1 MIVND
6 VKDKNASCHQVTSH
20 LSRNLFTVDIVRKT
34 SSVSNKQTKTNEHRQ
49 RQQQQQNSSNSNNN
63 SYNNNNNNNNNNKRL
78 IIFFSYDYL
87 KIIDDQNQEY
97 GVYCGNM
104 TGQTVLVTGNYAVMI
119 FHSDHSVGKRGF
131 LLYFT
136 AVPIGKYNEKE

>member
-1 MIVND
+1 M
-6 VKDKNASCHQVTSH
+6 TSH

-87 KIIDDQNQEY
+87 KITNDQNQEY
-97 GVYCGNM
+97 GVHCGNR
-104 TGQTVLVTGNYAVMI
+104 TGNTVLVTGNYAVMI
-119 FHSDHSVGKRGF
+119 FHSNAFSEQKGF

-136 AVPIGKYNEKE
+136 AVPIGKYNEWES